1 LQVVDEV
8 CDGGDEHEEDEDDE
22 EDDDVALHGRG
33 GGDRGLLVGGGLGG
47 WKKGFST
54 RPRDPAVY
62 QRDGL
67 KELLVQH
74 RARSRG
80 QRPRQVQARL
90 SSKQPSDEINDP
102 TWSPEEEDGR
112 VSAAAKRMNVQC
124 VVSLE

>member
-33 GGDRGLLVGGGLGG
+33 GGDRGVLVGVGVGG
-47 WKKGFST
+47 KKGFST
-54 RPRDPAVY
+54 LPRDPAVY